1 MVAPTSD
8 DLVRAI
14 PGLTY
19 RRLDY
24 WIRQGYIPDHDH
36 LETTQGYPRTFT
48 PHQVLVLRHMTALV
62 NEGVKVEAA
71 ATAAAHAERLAS
83 GEWRYRMPSALSDTS
98 VLTMY
103 WRLPQS
109 QTADAEHVVEVGL
122 P

>member
-1 MVAPTSD
+1 MSVPTSD

-19 RRLDY
+19 RRLDH
-24 WIRQGYIPDHDH
+24 WIRSGYIPDHDY
-36 LETTQGYPRTFT
+36 LEAGSGHPRTFG
-48 PHQVLVLRHMTALV
+48 PHQVLVLRHMAALV
-62 NEGVKVEAA
+62 NEGIKVEAA
-71 ATAAAHAERLAS
+71 ATAAVGAVRLDT
-83 GEWRYRMPSALSDTS
+83 GEWRYQMPSLQAGES

-109 QTADAEHVVEVGL
+109 LTADAEHVTEVAL